1 MAISKQLFRRLRDNL
16 QDNIFSQFNVKID
29 IVNLVK
35 VSDGMGGFTQTEQNV
50 ITNYDCFVS
59 FDAGGETTTNMLGAE
74 QIQVKDEIM
83 FSMKP
88 VSVLNESMIIKYNN
102 HSYNIQSIDNLAG
115 ADIWLRVKAVKN
127 DGK

>member
-1 MAISKQLFRRLRDNL
+1 MAISKQLFKRLRDNL
-16 QDNIFSQFNVKID
+16 QDNIFKQFNVKIN
-29 IVNLVK
+29 IINLVK
-35 VSDGMGGFTQTEQNV
+35 TSDGMGGFTQTEQNF
-50 ITNYDCFVS
+50 ISNYDCFVS
-59 FDAGGETTTNMLGAE
+59 FDAGGETTTNLLGAE

-88 VSVLNESMIIKYNN
+88 LTGLNESMIIQYNN
-102 HSYNIQSIDNLAG
+102 HNYNIQSIDNLAG